1 MTFALRTALT
11 LAAFLATAIPAAAAK
26 PIKPDCAAA
35 LPSVQ
40 AVVAGNCDC
49 AAATSHGQY
58 VRCAA
63 QVVKGLVADGT
74 LGKTCKGAMVRTFAK
89 SSCGKAGA
97 VTCCVPKGAGTKCL
111 VKKAASCEAKG
122 GVPGATPFCVDACLP
137 ASPSG
142 AFVD

>member
-1 MTFALRTALT
+1 MTFALRIALI
-11 LAAFLATAIPAAAAK
+11 LAAVLATTMPAAAAK
-26 PIKPDCAAA
+26 PMKPDCAAA
-35 LPSVQ
+35 LASVQ

-89 SSCGKAGA
+89 SSCGKAGTI
-97 VTCCVPKGAGTKCL
+97 TCCVPREPQFKCL
-111 VKKAASCEAKG
+111 VKKAATCERLG
-122 GVPGATPFCVDACLP
+122 GVPGLTPFCADACVP

-142 AFVD
+142 AFID